1 MGSIGNNINSE
12 YANLRDSFF
21 GIDSHYGCA
30 DTKAKGNGEIDYLKQ
45 LLDTSPRARNL
56 HQKFLNMNP
65 KVLYDKAMELITLV
79 DMGQVKNEDL
89 EMVEAQIALL
99 LAGIEDLHLVK
110 ILELTPNEEDMGFS
124 R

>member
-1 MGSIGNNINSE
+1 MGSVGNNISGE
-12 YANLRDSFF
+12 YAHLRDSFF

-30 DTKAKGNGEIDYLKQ
+30 DLKAKGNGEIDYLKEI
-45 LLDTSPRARNL
+45 LDKSPNARKL
-56 HQKFLNMNP
+56 HQKFLKMDP
-65 KVLYDKAMELITLV
+65 RILYEKAMELITLV

-110 ILELTPNEEDMGFS
+110 TLELTPDEDYGMS
-124 R
+124 L